1 MNDFCSHTNI
11 ICLDTLCVHYLVIL
25 LVILCLT
32 TSPYNNFTEAETR
45 PHDARTAFGLEIERA
60 RLLRCL
66 KS

>member
-32 TSPYNNFTEAETR
+32 TSPYNNFYT
-45 PHDARTAFGLEIERA
+45 H
-60 RLLRCL
+60 L
-66 KS
+66 KALALIQSFYKTPAL

>member
-32 TSPYNNFTEAETR
+32 TSPYNNFLATLVKNVF
-45 PHDARTAFGLEIERA
+45 DIL
-60 RLLRCL
+60 
-66 KS
+66 